1 MGNKPPA
8 VDHYE
13 NFPLRLAASEA
24 VSATRVGSP
33 PAAPTSSGSET
44 STFEQDV
51 TETRYEDFG
60 EPMSYLRRLA
70 NPVGRLLLHLFDGGD
85 ARSLAYSIGFVRRYN
100 SSTSCRTRSI
110 LDKRAWL
117 QILARALLAL

>member
-1 MGNKPPA
+1 VGNKPPA

-33 PAAPTSSGSET
+33 PAAP
-44 STFEQDV
+44 FEQDV
-51 TETRYEDFG
+51 TQTRYEDFG

-117 QILARALLAL
+117 QILARALLVL